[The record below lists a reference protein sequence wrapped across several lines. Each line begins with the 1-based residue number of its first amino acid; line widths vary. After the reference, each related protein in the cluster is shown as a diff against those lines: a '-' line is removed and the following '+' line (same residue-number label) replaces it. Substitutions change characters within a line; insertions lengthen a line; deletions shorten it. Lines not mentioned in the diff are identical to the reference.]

1 MYSSSKF
8 NVFECWWED
17 VNEYAW
23 LETQFFD
30 RADNRFY
37 PLTEVSLH
45 NLTDSKCQELAHTEV
60 TDSLSDT
67 RVYKTGMGKCCHF
80 SL

>member
-1 MYSSSKF
+1 MNMHGWRLNF
-8 NVFECWWED
+8 LTGQNNC
-17 VNEYAW
+17 
-23 LETQFFD
+23 
-30 RADNRFY
+30 FY

-67 RVYKTGMGKCCHF
+67 RVYKTGMGKCCYF

>member
-1 MYSSSKF
+1 MNMHGWRLNF
-8 NVFECWWED
+8 LTGQN
-17 VNEYAW
+17 
-23 LETQFFD
+23 
-30 RADNRFY
+30 NRFY

-80 SL
+80 SH